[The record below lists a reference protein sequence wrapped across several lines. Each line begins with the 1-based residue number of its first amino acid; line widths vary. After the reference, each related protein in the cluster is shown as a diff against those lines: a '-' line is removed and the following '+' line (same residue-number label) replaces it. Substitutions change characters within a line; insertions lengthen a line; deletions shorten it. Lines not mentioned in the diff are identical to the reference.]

1 MRRLIP
7 FVAAAALFAGLT
19 TAPRADELK
28 LKDGTK
34 VSGTIVGF
42 DDNSFKVKTSYGYAL
57 VQKDQVVSILMSD
70 TAKKLDTEK
79 NAKEKLE
86 PATEKAP
93 AAPGAAAE
101 NVNESASAVPNAK
114 PAAPRESKPSPKTAA
129 ASPAPAALDAAHTR
143 AASAPVTSVPAANP
157 AGVKIPSTPITPVP
171 AVANAPNTKAVPAS
185 VTPAPAAANS
195 AAAKTPPPAV
205 PDPPKPETP
214 EPVREEVNGNTYTN
228 KTFGFQMYKPPDW
241 QVIEGARSILPGAI
255 TAMGTADQTTYLL
268 IGNEPAGK
276 SLAADMDETD
286 HRLREILDNYRPL
299 GEKRV
304 AVSGAPVV
312 ERRFRGSIDHRDWS
326 GVVAFIPRGAH
337 LYTIFAMT
345 LADTDLVQIQ
355 ENVIARTI
363 SSFQFTGQ

>member
-7 FVAAAALFAGLT
+7 FATAAVLLAGLT
-19 TAPRADELK
+19 AAARADELK

-57 VQKDQVVSILMSD
+57 VQKDQVVSILISD
-70 TAKKLDTEK
+70 TAKKPDTEK
-79 NAKEKLE
+79 NAETKKKLE

-93 AAPGAAAE
+93 APPGTAAE
-101 NVNESASAVPNAK
+101 NVNESASAAPNPK
-114 PAAPRESKPSPKTAA
+114 PAAPRESKPSANATAATTAA
-129 ASPAPAALDAAHTR
+129 ASPAPAA
-143 AASAPVTSVPAANP
+143 
-157 AGVKIPSTPITPVP
+157 
-171 AVANAPNTKAVPAS
+171 ANATNTKPVSAS
-185 VTPAPAAANS
+185 VTPAPAAATS
-195 AAAKTPPPAV
+195 AAAKTPPPTV

-268 IGNEPAGK
+268 IGNEPAGQ

>member
-7 FVAAAALFAGLT
+7 FATVAALLVGFAP
-19 TAPRADELK
+19 ASARADELK

-57 VQKDQVVSILMSD
+57 VQKDQVVSILISD
-70 TAKKLDTEK
+70 SAKKPDAEK
-79 NAKEKLE
+79 NAETKKKLE

-93 AAPGAAAE
+93 APPGPAAE
-101 NVNESASAVPNAK
+101 NVNESASAAPNAK
-114 PAAPRESKPSPKTAA
+114 PAAPRESKPPAIAA
-129 ASPAPAALDAAHTR
+129 AANPAPAVANAASTKP
-143 AASAPVTSVPAANP
+143 ASAPVTPAPAANP
-157 AGVKIPSTPITPVP
+157 ANAKITSTP
-171 AVANAPNTKAVPAS
+171 A
-185 VTPAPAAANS
+185 TPAPAAANS

-205 PDPPKPETP
+205 PDPHKPETP
-214 EPVREEVNGNTYTN
+214 ETVREEVNGNTYTN

-286 HRLREILDNYRPL
+286 HRLREILENYRPL

-355 ENVIARTI
+355 ENVIARAI

>member
-1 MRRLIP
+1 MRRLLP
-7 FVAAAALFAGLT
+7 FATAAALFAGL
-19 TAPRADELK
+19 AAAARADELK

-34 VSGTIVGF
+34 VSGAIVGF

-70 TAKKLDTEK
+70 TAKKPDTEK
-79 NAKEKLE
+79 NAETKKKLE

-101 NVNESASAVPNAK
+101 NVNEPASAAPNAK
-114 PAAPRESKPSPKTAA
+114 PAAPRESKPPANATAANTAA
-129 ASPAPAALDAAHTR
+129 ASPAPAAANAANTKS
-143 AASAPVTSVPAANP
+143 ASAPATPAPAAHP
-157 AGVKIPSTPITPVP
+157 ANAKIASTP
-171 AVANAPNTKAVPAS
+171 A
-185 VTPAPAAANS
+185 TPAPAAANS

-205 PDPPKPETP
+205 TDPPKPATP

>member
-7 FVAAAALFAGLT
+7 FATAAALFAGL
-19 TAPRADELK
+19 AAAARADELK

-34 VSGTIVGF
+34 VSGAIVGF

-57 VQKDQVVSILMSD
+57 VQKDQVVSILISD
-70 TAKKLDTEK
+70 TAKKPDTEK
-79 NAKEKLE
+79 NAETKKKPE

-93 AAPGAAAE
+93 ASPGAAAG
-101 NVNESASAVPNAK
+101 NVNESASAAPNAK
-114 PAAPRESKPSPKTAA
+114 PAAPRESKPSAITAA
-129 ASPAPAALDAAHTR
+129 ASP
-143 AASAPVTSVPAANP
+143 VPAPTNAAN
-157 AGVKIPSTPITPVP
+157 AKIASTPVTPVP
-171 AVANAPNTKAVPAS
+171 AAANTASTKAASTPA
-185 VTPAPAAANS
+185 TPAPAAENS

-205 PDPPKPETP
+205 PDPPKPATP

-355 ENVIARTI
+355 ENVIARAI

>member
-7 FVAAAALFAGLT
+7 FVATAALLVGFAS
-19 TAPRADELK
+19 ACARADELK

-70 TAKKLDTEK
+70 TAKKPDAEK
-79 NAKEKLE
+79 NAETKKKLE

-101 NVNESASAVPNAK
+101 NVNESASAAPNAK
-114 PAAPRESKPSPKTAA
+114 PAAPRESKPPANNATVTNTAA
-129 ASPAPAALDAAHTR
+129 ASSAPAAANTGNTK
-143 AASAPVTSVPAANP
+143 AASAPAM
-157 AGVKIPSTPITPVP
+157 
-171 AVANAPNTKAVPAS
+171 
-185 VTPAPAAANS
+185 PAAANS
-195 AAAKTPPPAV
+195 AAAKTPPPAA

>member
-7 FVAAAALFAGLT
+7 FVATAALLVGFAS
-19 TAPRADELK
+19 ACARADELK

-57 VQKDQVVSILMSD
+57 VQKDQVVSILISD
-70 TAKKLDTEK
+70 TAKKLDAEK
-79 NAKEKLE
+79 NAETKKKLE
-86 PATEKAP
+86 PSTEKAQ
-93 AAPGAAAE
+93 AATAAAAE
-101 NVNESASAVPNAK
+101 NVNASASPVPNAT
-114 PAAPRESKPSPKTAA
+114 PAAPREGKPSTNTAATNAAA
-129 ASPAPAALDAAHTR
+129 ASPAAANAASTKT
-143 AASAPVTSVPAANP
+143 ASAPA
-157 AGVKIPSTPITPVP
+157 I
-171 AVANAPNTKAVPAS
+171 
-185 VTPAPAAANS
+185 PAPAAANS
-195 AAAKTPPPAV
+195 ATAKTPPPAV
-205 PDPPKPETP
+205 PEPPKPDTP